1 VGALS
6 RTSKALRAVPA
17 RRTDASTVVV
27 SARDLPWGARAVPTA
42 WAIAAA
48 VTIMRAIADFRVPL
62 TGDEA
67 YYWEWSRH
75 LAFGYVDHPPAVA
88 WTIWAFAPLGTVPG
102 AVRIGF
108 VVCGVVATL
117 AAAATATRLA
127 GGDRRAG
134 AVTAIAFA
142 LTPLFSMAFGSA
154 SPDGPFLAFWMLS
167 LWFAVR
173 AFDRRRRLD
182 FALLGVALGMALLAR
197 MFAFALVFGVA
208 MYALAPSRR
217 TLWRAGLGWSFAIAA
232 VVFAP
237 FLWWNATHDWLTFD
251 FTFVGRHVAQF
262 KLLRP
267 LSLYAVQA
275 AAYSPGFFIGA
286 FVVAFAPRG
295 NALLKWT
302 ALPLIGMLT
311 VLALFEPVEI
321 HWIFGPYASLCVGLG
336 TGYVQLARRAR
347 IIWANASVV
356 PALVLLPLV
365 FYAAVAPGE
374 AYQLFRN
381 TGSTLRNTG
390 PFEIFTYWPLAQDV
404 RHLADANDAVVMT
417 DGYGLSSVV
426 DFYAG
431 VMPIVIGYDW
441 QGRESRNW
449 YADTQHPQRAIFLD
463 KEELDP
469 LHPSEAN
476 RGRPD
481 FKARLQRAC
490 GSVRKGPVLE
500 YSYAGVPPR
509 KYYTTFCD
517 NIVPDGLRILRWE
530 TEGPTD

>member
-1 VGALS
+1 M
-6 RTSKALRAVPA
+6 SKTVVTLPA
-17 RRTDASTVVV
+17 RRFGATAAAAG
-27 SARDLPWGARAVPTA
+27 ARDLPWSSRAVVSV
-42 WAIAAA
+42 WAIVAA
-48 VTIMRAIADFRVPL
+48 VTVMRAIADFKLPL

-88 WTIWAFAPLGTVPG
+88 GTIRAFAWLGMIPG

-108 VVCGVVATL
+108 VLCGVVATL
-117 AAAATATRLA
+117 AGAAAATRLA

-134 AVTAIAFA
+134 AVTALAFA

-154 SPDGPFLAFWMLS
+154 TPDGPYLACWTLAIW
-167 LWFAVR
+167 LALR
-173 AFDRRRRLD
+173 AFDERRTAD
-182 FALLGVALGMALLAR
+182 FIALGLALGGTLLSRMFGFALLLGVAACA
-197 MFAFALVFGVA
+197 A
-208 MYALAPSRR
+208 APSRR
-217 TLWRAGLGWSFAIAA
+217 ALWRAGLGWSFGIAA

-237 FLWWNATHDWLTFD
+237 FVWWNATHHWLTFD
-251 FTFVGRHVAQF
+251 FTFVGRHVSQF

-267 LSLYAVQA
+267 LSLYLVQA
-275 AAYSPGFFIGA
+275 AAYSPGFFAGA
-286 FVVAFAPRG
+286 LVVALTPRG

-302 ALPLIGMLT
+302 ALPLIGLLT

-321 HWIFGPYASLCVGLG
+321 HWILGPYASLCVGLG
-336 TGYVQLARRAR
+336 SAYVRLSRRAR

-356 PALVLLPLV
+356 PALLLLPLI
-365 FYAAVAPGE
+365 FYAAVAPGA

-390 PFEIFTYWPLAQDV
+390 PFEIFTYWPLAQDA

-417 DGYGLSSVV
+417 DGYGLSAVI

-431 VMPIVIGYDW
+431 LTPIVIGYDW

-449 YADTQHPQRAIFLD
+449 YPDAEHPKRAIFLD

-469 LHPSEAN
+469 LHPTADN

-481 FKARLQRAC
+481 FKARLAQAC

-517 NIVPDGLRILRWE
+517 NLAPDGLQVLRWE
-530 TEGPTD
+530 REGTPH

>member
-1 VGALS
+1 MNKSAAGI
-6 RTSKALRAVPA
+6 PA
-17 RRTDASTVVV
+17 RRIDSPAF
-27 SARDLPWGARAVPTA
+27 ARRPRDVPWGARAVVTV
-42 WAIAAA
+42 WAIVAA
-48 VTIMRAIADFRVPL
+48 VTVMRAIAGFRVPL

-88 WTIWAFAPLGTVPG
+88 WTIRTFAWLGMIPG

-108 VVCGVVATL
+108 VACGVVATL
-117 AAAATATRLA
+117 AAAAAATHLA

-154 SPDGPFLAFWMLS
+154 SPDGPYLAFWTLS
-167 LWFAVR
+167 IWFAVR
-173 AFDRRRRLD
+173 AFDRQRPLD
-182 FALLGVALGMALLAR
+182 FIALGLALGMALLSR
-197 MFAFALVFGVA
+197 MFAFALVFGIV
-208 MYALAPSRR
+208 MYASAPSRR
-217 TLWRAGLGWSFAIAA
+217 ALWRAGLGWSFALAA
-232 VVFAP
+232 LLFAP
-237 FLWWNATHDWLTFD
+237 FVWWNATHAWLTFD
-251 FTFVGRHVAQF
+251 FTFVGRHVSQF

-267 LSLYAVQA
+267 LSLLAVQA

-286 FVVAFAPRG
+286 LVVAFAPKG
-295 NALLKWT
+295 SALLKWT
-302 ALPLIGMLT
+302 ALPLI
-311 VLALFEPVEI
+311 VLLAALAFVEPVEI
-321 HWIFGPYASLCVGLG
+321 HWIFGPYASLCIGLG
-336 TGYVQLARRAR
+336 SAYVALSRKAR

-356 PALVLLPLV
+356 PALLLLPLV
-365 FYAAVAPGE
+365 FYAAVAPGA
-374 AYQLFRN
+374 AYALFRN

-417 DGYGLSSVV
+417 DGYGLSAVI

-431 VMPIVIGYDW
+431 ITPIVIGYDW

-449 YADTQHPQRAIFLD
+449 YSDAEHPRRAIFLD

-469 LHPSEAN
+469 VHPTDAN

-481 FKARLQRAC
+481 FKARLAQAC
-490 GSVRKGPVLE
+490 RSVRNGPVLE

-517 NIVPDGLRILRWE
+517 DLVPDGIAILRWE
-530 TEGPTD
+530 REGAAH

>member
-1 VGALS
+1 LVA
-6 RTSKALRAVPA
+6 PA
-17 RRTDASTVVV
+17 RRLNA
-27 SARDLPWGARAVPTA
+27 AAYIRRAQEAPWGARAVVTA
-42 WAIAAA
+42 WAIVAAA
-48 VTIMRAIADFRVPL
+48 TVMRAIADFRVPL

-88 WTIWAFAPLGTVPG
+88 WTIRAFAWLGTTPG

-108 VVCGVVATL
+108 VLCGVVATL
-117 AAAATATRLA
+117 AGAAAATRLA
-127 GGDRRAG
+127 DGDRRAG

-154 SPDGPFLAFWMLS
+154 TPDGPYLAFWMLAIW
-167 LWFAVR
+167 LAVR
-173 AFDRRRRLD
+173 AFDAQRPIDFLALGGALGMTLLSRMFG
-182 FALLGVALGMALLAR
+182 FALL
-197 MFAFALVFGVA
+197 FGIA

-217 TLWRAGLGWSFAIAA
+217 ALWRAGLGWAFAVAA
-232 VVFAP
+232 LLYAP
-237 FLWWNATHDWLTFD
+237 FVWWNATHGWLTFD

-286 FVVAFAPRG
+286 FVVAFAPRS

-302 ALPLIGMLT
+302 ALPLIALLT
-311 VLALFEPVEI
+311 ALALFEPVEI

-336 TGYVQLARRAR
+336 SAYVQLSRRAR

-356 PALVLLPLV
+356 PALLLLPLV
-365 FYAAVAPGE
+365 FYAAVAPGA

-404 RHLADANDAVVMT
+404 RHLAEANDAVVMT

-431 VMPIVIGYDW
+431 VTPIVIGYDW

-449 YADTQHPQRAIFLD
+449 YSDGEHPKRAIFLD

-469 LHPSEAN
+469 LHPTAAN

-481 FKARLQRAC
+481 FKARLAQAC
-490 GSVRKGPVLE
+490 RTVRPGPVLE

-517 NIVPDGLRILRWE
+517 DLLPDAMRILRWE
-530 TEGPTD
+530 REGTPH

>member
-1 VGALS
+1 M
-6 RTSKALRAVPA
+6 SKTLTTAPV
-17 RRTDASTVVV
+17 RRVDPSTFILG
-27 SARDLPWGARAVPTA
+27 ARDVPWGARAVVTV
-42 WAIAAA
+42 WIIVAA
-48 VTIMRAIADFRVPL
+48 VTIMRAIADYRVPL

-88 WTIWAFAPLGTVPG
+88 WTIRAFAGLGMVPG

-108 VVCGVVATL
+108 VLCGIVATL

-127 GGDRRAG
+127 RGDRRAG

-154 SPDGPFLAFWMLS
+154 TPDGPFLAFWTLT
-167 LWFAVR
+167 LWLAVR
-173 AFDRRRRLD
+173 AFDGRRRLD
-182 FALLGVALGMALLAR
+182 FALLGFALGLALLSR
-197 MFAFALVFGVA
+197 MFAFALLFGVA
-208 MYALAPSRR
+208 MYACTPRR
-217 TLWRAGLGWSFAIAA
+217 RVLWSAGLGWSFVIAA
-232 VVFAP
+232 AVYAP
-237 FLWWNATHDWLTFD
+237 FVWWNATHHWLTFD

-286 FVVAFAPRG
+286 FIVAFAPRSH
-295 NALLKWT
+295 ALLKWT
-302 ALPLIGMLT
+302 ALPLIGLLT
-311 VLALFEPVEI
+311 LLALMEPVEI
-321 HWIFGPYASLCVGLG
+321 HWMFGPYASLCIGLG
-336 TGYVQLARRAR
+336 VAYVGLARRAR

-356 PALVLLPLV
+356 PALLLLPLV

-404 RHLADANDAVVMT
+404 RHMADANDAIVMT

-426 DFYAG
+426 DFYGG
-431 VMPIVIGYDW
+431 VTPVVIGYDW

-449 YADTQHPQRAIFLD
+449 YTDAEHPRRAIFLD

-469 LHPSEAN
+469 LHPTAAN
-476 RGRPD
+476 AGRPD
-481 FKARLQRAC
+481 FKLRLAQAC
-490 GSVRKGPVLE
+490 GAVRPGPVLE

-517 NIVPDGLRILRWE
+517 DIVPGGLQILRWE
-530 TEGPTD
+530 REGTTK

>member
-1 VGALS
+1 MVWLNRMSRTVVQARAGRIDPSPRLS
-6 RTSKALRAVPA
+6 RSADVPWGGRAVV
-17 RRTDASTVVV
+17 TV
-27 SARDLPWGARAVPTA
+27 
-42 WAIAAA
+42 WAIVAA
-48 VTIMRAIADFRVPL
+48 VTLMRAISDFKLPL

-88 WTIWAFAPLGTVPG
+88 WTIRAFAWLGTIPG

-108 VVCGVVATL
+108 VLCGVVATL
-117 AAAATATRLA
+117 AAAAAATRLA
-127 GGDRRAG
+127 DGDRRAG

-154 SPDGPFLAFWMLS
+154 TPDGPYLAFWTLS
-167 LWFAVR
+167 IWLGLRAIDERRPIDFIGLGIAVG
-173 AFDRRRRLD
+173 L
-182 FALLGVALGMALLAR
+182 ALLSR
-197 MFAFALVFGVA
+197 MFAFALVFGIA

-217 TLWRAGLGWSFAIAA
+217 ELWRAGFGWSFAIAA
-232 VVFAP
+232 AIFAP
-237 FLWWNATHDWLTFD
+237 FVWWNATHDWLTFD
-251 FTFVGRHVAQF
+251 FTFVGRHVSQF

-286 FVVAFAPRG
+286 FVVAFTPRA

-302 ALPLIGMLT
+302 ALPLIGLLT

-321 HWIFGPYASLCVGLG
+321 HWIFGPYASLCIGLG
-336 TGYVQLARRAR
+336 CAYVRLSRRAR
-347 IIWANASVV
+347 IIWASASVV
-356 PALVLLPLV
+356 PALLLLPLV
-365 FYAAVAPGE
+365 FYAAVAPGA
-374 AYQLFRN
+374 AYELFRN

-417 DGYGLSSVV
+417 DGYGLSAVV

-431 VMPIVIGYDW
+431 VTPIVIGYDW

-449 YADTQHPQRAIFLD
+449 YADTEHPKRAIFLD

-469 LHPSEAN
+469 LHPTADN

-481 FKARLQRAC
+481 FKARLSAAC
-490 GSVRKGPVLE
+490 GSVRAGPVLE

-509 KYYTTFCD
+509 KYYTTFCE
-517 NIVPDGLRILRWE
+517 NIVPDGMKILRWE
-530 TEGPTD
+530 REGTPH

>member
-1 VGALS
+1 M
-6 RTSKALRAVPA
+6 SKSASTLPVRRVDA
-17 RRTDASTVVV
+17 RRVVL
-27 SARDLPWGARAVPTA
+27 SPPGAAWGARAVVTV
-42 WAIAAA
+42 WAIVAA
-48 VTIMRAIADFRVPL
+48 VTVMRAIADFRVPL

-88 WTIWAFAPLGTVPG
+88 WTIRAFAWLGTTPG
-102 AVRIGF
+102 AVRLGF
-108 VVCGVVATL
+108 VVCGVIATL

-154 SPDGPFLAFWMLS
+154 SPDGPFLAFWTLS
-167 LWFAVR
+167 LWLAVR
-173 AFDRRRRLD
+173 AFEGRRRAD
-182 FALLGVALGMALLAR
+182 FALLGLALGVALLSR
-197 MFAFALVFGVA
+197 MFAFALLFGIA
-208 MYALAPSRR
+208 MYAFNPGRR
-217 TLWRAGLGWSFAIAA
+217 GLWRAGLGLAFVIAA
-232 VVFAP
+232 LVYAP
-237 FLWWNATHDWLTFD
+237 FVWWNATHQWLTFD
-251 FTFVGRHVAQF
+251 FTFVGRHVSQF

-267 LSLYAVQA
+267 LSLYAVEA
-275 AAYSPGFFIGA
+275 AAYSPGFFVGA
-286 FVVAFAPRG
+286 FVVAFASRG
-295 NALLKWT
+295 HALLKWT
-302 ALPLIGMLT
+302 ALPLVGLLT
-311 VLALFEPVEI
+311 ILALFEPVEI

-336 TGYVQLARRAR
+336 IAYVGLARRAR
-347 IIWANASVV
+347 IVWANASVV
-356 PALVLLPLV
+356 PALLLLPLV

-404 RHLADANDAVVMT
+404 RHMADANDAVVMT

-431 VMPIVIGYDW
+431 VTPVVIGYDW
-441 QGRESRNW
+441 QGRESHNW
-449 YADTQHPQRAIFLD
+449 YSDAEHPRRAIFLD

-469 LHPSEAN
+469 AHPTPNN

-481 FKARLQRAC
+481 FKAQLARAC
-490 GSVRKGPVLE
+490 GSVRPGPVLE

-517 NIVPDGLRILRWE
+517 KIVPDGVRILRWE
-530 TEGPTD
+530 AEGPTK

>member
-1 VGALS
+1 VAWLN
-6 RTSKALRAVPA
+6 RTSKSVLAAPA
-17 RRTDASTVVV
+17 RRIDRPVA
-27 SARDLPWGARAVPTA
+27 ARGARAAPWGGRTV
-42 WAIAAA
+42 IAVWVIVAA
-48 VTIMRAIADFRVPL
+48 VTVMRAIADFKLPL

-88 WTIWAFAPLGTVPG
+88 WTIRAFAWLGTTPG

-108 VVCGVVATL
+108 VLCGVIATL
-117 AAAATATRLA
+117 AGAAAATRLA

-142 LTPLFSMAFGSA
+142 LCPLFSMAFGSA
-154 SPDGPFLAFWMLS
+154 SPDGPYLACWMVS
-167 LWFAVR
+167 LWLALR
-173 AFDRRRRLD
+173 AFDDRRPVD
-182 FALLGVALGMALLAR
+182 FVALGVALGLALLSR
-197 MFAFALVFGVA
+197 MFAFALLFGIA
-208 MYALAPSRR
+208 MYAGAPSRR
-217 TLWRAGLGWSFAIAA
+217 ALWRAGLSLSFAIAA
-232 VVFAP
+232 VLYAP
-237 FLWWNATHDWLTFD
+237 FVWWNATHAWLTFD
-251 FTFVGRHVAQF
+251 FTFVGRHVSQF

-275 AAYSPGFFIGA
+275 AAYSPGFFVGA

-302 ALPLIGMLT
+302 ALPLIALLT
-311 VLALFEPVEI
+311 VLALMEPVEI
-321 HWIFGPYASLCVGLG
+321 HWIFGPYGSLCVGLG
-336 TGYVQLARRAR
+336 PAYVGLSRRAR

-356 PALVLLPLV
+356 PALLLLPLV
-365 FYAAVAPGE
+365 FYAAVAPGA

-431 VMPIVIGYDW
+431 VTPIVIGYDW

-449 YADTQHPQRAIFLD
+449 YADAEHPKRAIFLD

-469 LHPSEAN
+469 LFPTPQN

-481 FKARLQRAC
+481 FKARLAQAC
-490 GSVRKGPVLE
+490 GRVRKGPVLE

-517 NIVPDGLRILRWE
+517 DIVPDGLAILRWE
-530 TEGPTD
+530 REGTAH

>member
-1 VGALS
+1 VVALS
-6 RTSKALRAVPA
+6 RTNKDVLVAPA
-17 RRTDASTVVV
+17 RRVEPAAFVRRS
-27 SARDLPWGARAVPTA
+27 RDLPANARAVA
-42 WAIAAA
+42 WVWAIVAA
-48 VTIMRAIADFRVPL
+48 VTVMRAIADFRLPL

-88 WTIWAFAPLGTVPG
+88 WTIRAFAWLGTIPG

-108 VVCGVVATL
+108 VLCGVIATL
-117 AAAATATRLA
+117 AAAAAATRLA
-127 GGDRRAG
+127 HGDRRAG
-134 AVTAIAFA
+134 AVTALAFA

-154 SPDGPFLAFWMLS
+154 TPDGPYLAFWTLS
-167 LWFAVR
+167 ICLALQ
-173 AFDRRRRLD
+173 AFDERRPID
-182 FALLGVALGMALLAR
+182 FIVLGCALGLALLSR
-197 MFAFALVFGVA
+197 MFAFALLFGIA
-208 MYALAPSRR
+208 MDALAPSRR
-217 TLWRAGLGWSFAIAA
+217 SLWRAGLGWSFVIAA
-232 VVFAP
+232 ALYAP
-237 FLWWNATHDWLTFD
+237 FVWWNATHDWLTFD
-251 FTFVGRHVAQF
+251 FTFVGRHVSQF

-286 FVVAFAPRG
+286 LVVAFARG
-295 NALLKWT
+295 GSGLIKWT
-302 ALPLIGMLT
+302 ALPLIGLLT

-321 HWIFGPYASLCVGLG
+321 HWIFGPYASLCIGLG
-336 TGYVQLARRAR
+336 SAYVRLTRRAR

-356 PALVLLPLV
+356 PALLLLPLV
-365 FYAAVAPGE
+365 FYAAVAPGA

-381 TGSTLRNTG
+381 TGSSLRNTG

-404 RHLADANDAVVMT
+404 RHLAAANDAVVMT
-417 DGYGLSSVV
+417 DGYGLSAVV

-431 VMPIVIGYDW
+431 LTPIVIGYDW

-449 YADTQHPQRAIFLD
+449 YRDSEHPKRAIFLD

-469 LHPSEAN
+469 LHPTPLN

-481 FKARLQRAC
+481 FKARLAQAC
-490 GSVRKGPVLE
+490 GTVRKGPVLE

-517 NIVPDGLRILRWE
+517 DLAPDGVRILRWE
-530 TEGPTD
+530 QGAPH

>member
-1 VGALS
+1 MNRSVASLGQRIDAAPLQRS
-6 RTSKALRAVPA
+6 RRDVPWGERAVV
-17 RRTDASTVVV
+17 TVWVIV
-27 SARDLPWGARAVPTA
+27 
-42 WAIAAA
+42 AA
-48 VTIMRAIADFRVPL
+48 VTLMRAIADFKLPL

-88 WTIWAFAPLGTVPG
+88 WTIRAFAWLGSVPG

-108 VVCGVVATL
+108 VLCGVVATL
-117 AAAATATRLA
+117 AGAAAATRLA

-154 SPDGPFLAFWMLS
+154 SPDGPYLAFWMLS
-167 LWFAVR
+167 IWLALR
-173 AFDRRRRLD
+173 AFDERRRIDFLLLGVTLGMTLLSRMFG
-182 FALLGVALGMALLAR
+182 FALL
-197 MFAFALVFGVA
+197 FGVA
-208 MYALAPSRR
+208 MYALAPQRR
-217 TLWRAGLGWSFAIAA
+217 DLWRAGLGWSFVLAA
-232 VVFAP
+232 VLFAP
-237 FLWWNATHDWLTFD
+237 FVWWNATHDWLTFD
-251 FTFVGRHVAQF
+251 FTFVGRHVSQF
-262 KLLRP
+262 KLARP

-275 AAYSPGFFIGA
+275 AAYSPGFFVGA

-302 ALPLIGMLT
+302 ALPLILMLT
-311 VLALFEPVEI
+311 VLALIEPVEI
-321 HWIFGPYASLCVGLG
+321 HWIFGPYASLCVGLS
-336 TGYVQLARRAR
+336 TGYVALSRRAR
-347 IIWANASVV
+347 VIWANASVV
-356 PALVLLPLV
+356 PALLLLPLV
-365 FYAAVAPGE
+365 FYAAVAPGA

-381 TGSTLRNTG
+381 TGSSLRNTG

-431 VMPIVIGYDW
+431 VTPIVIGYDW

-449 YADTQHPQRAIFLD
+449 YADAEQPKRAIFLD

-469 LHPSEAN
+469 LHPTEAN

-481 FKARLQRAC
+481 FKARLREAC
-490 GSVRKGPVLE
+490 GSVRTGPVLE

-509 KYYTTFCD
+509 KYYTTFCE
-517 NIVPDGLRILRWE
+517 NMVAHGIAILRWE
-530 TEGPTD
+530 REGTAH

>member
-1 VGALS
+1 M
-6 RTSKALRAVPA
+6 SKGLLTVPV
-17 RRTDASTVVV
+17 RRINA
-27 SARDLPWGARAVPTA
+27 AAFGRGPREAPWGARAVVLV
-42 WAIAAA
+42 WVIVAA
-48 VTIMRAIADFRVPL
+48 VTAMRAIADFKVPL

-88 WTIWAFAPLGTVPG
+88 WTIRAFAWMGTIPG

-108 VVCGVVATL
+108 VLCGVVATL
-117 AAAATATRLA
+117 AAAAAATRLA
-127 GGDRRAG
+127 DGDRRAG
-134 AVTAIAFA
+134 AVTAMAFA

-154 SPDGPFLAFWMLS
+154 TPDGPYLAFWTLS
-167 LWFAVR
+167 LWLALR
-173 AFDRRRRLD
+173 AFDERRPID
-182 FALLGVALGMALLAR
+182 FIGLGLALGLALLSR
-197 MFAFALVFGVA
+197 MFAFALVFGIA
-208 MYALAPSRR
+208 LYALAPGRR
-217 TLWRAGLGWSFAIAA
+217 ELWRAGLGWSFGIAA
-232 VVFAP
+232 LVYAP
-237 FLWWNATHDWLTFD
+237 FVWWNATHDWLTFD
-251 FTFVGRHVAQF
+251 FTFVGRHVSQF

-275 AAYSPGFFIGA
+275 AAYSPGLFIGA
-286 FVVAFAPRG
+286 FVVAFAPRSDP
-295 NALLKWT
+295 LLKWT
-302 ALPLIGMLT
+302 ALPLIGLLT
-311 VLALFEPVEI
+311 ALALFEPVEI
-321 HWIFGPYASLCVGLG
+321 HWIFGPYCSLCVGLG
-336 TGYVQLARRAR
+336 AAYVRLSRRAR

-374 AYQLFRN
+374 AYQLFRD

-404 RHLADANDAVVMT
+404 RRLADANGAIVMT

-431 VMPIVIGYDW
+431 VTPVVIGYDW
-441 QGRESRNW
+441 QGRESRDW
-449 YADTQHPQRAIFLD
+449 YADTEHPKRAIFLD
-463 KEELDP
+463 KEELNP
-469 LHPSEAN
+469 PHPTDAN

-481 FKARLQRAC
+481 FVARLNAAC
-490 GSVRKGPVLE
+490 GRVRKGPVLE

-509 KYYTTFCD
+509 KYYTAFCD

-530 TEGPTD
+530 AKGATH

>member
-1 VGALS
+1 MS
-6 RTSKALRAVPA
+6 RSLAAAPA
-17 RRTDASTVVV
+17 RRVDAAAY
-27 SARDLPWGARAVPTA
+27 ARGPRAVPWGARAVITV
-42 WAIAAA
+42 WAIVAA
-48 VTIMRAIADFRVPL
+48 VTFMRAIADFKVPL

-88 WTIWAFAPLGTVPG
+88 WTIRAFAWLGTVPG
-102 AVRIGF
+102 VVRTGF

-117 AAAATATRLA
+117 AGAAAATRLA

-134 AVTAIAFA
+134 AVTAVAFA

-154 SPDGPFLAFWMLS
+154 SPDGPYLAFWMVS
-167 LWFAVR
+167 LWLALR
-173 AFDRRRRLD
+173 AFDERRPID
-182 FALLGVALGMALLAR
+182 FILLGLALGLALLSR

-208 MYALAPSRR
+208 MYASAPQRR
-217 TLWRAGLGWSFAIAA
+217 ELWRNGLGWSFAIAA
-232 VVFAP
+232 AVYAP
-237 FLWWNATHDWLTFD
+237 FVWWNATHDWLTFD
-251 FTFVGRHVAQF
+251 FTFVGRHVSQF

-267 LSLYAVQA
+267 LSLYAVEA
-275 AAYSPGFFIGA
+275 AAYSPGLLIAA
-286 FVVAFAPRG
+286 FVIAFAPG
-295 NALLKWT
+295 VNALLKWS
-302 ALPLIGMLT
+302 ALPLIGLLSL
-311 VLALFEPVEI
+311 LALVEPVEI
-321 HWIFGPYASLCVGLG
+321 HWILGPYSSLCVGLG
-336 TGYVQLARRAR
+336 VAYVALAHRAR
-347 IIWANASVV
+347 IIWANAAVV
-356 PALVLLPLV
+356 PALIFLPLV
-365 FYAAVAPGE
+365 FYAAVAPGS

-404 RHLADANDAVVMT
+404 RRLADASGAVVMT

-431 VMPIVIGYDW
+431 VTPVVIGYDW
-441 QGRESRNW
+441 QGREARNW
-449 YADTQHPQRAIFLD
+449 YRDAEHPKRAIFLD

-469 LHPSEAN
+469 VRPTADN

-481 FKARLQRAC
+481 FKARLSQAC
-490 GSVRKGPVLE
+490 GRVRNGPVLE

-517 NIVPDGLRILRWE
+517 NMVAGGIAILRWE
-530 TEGPTD
+530 REGTPH

>member
-1 VGALS
+1 MNKGALI
-6 RTSKALRAVPA
+6 APA
-17 RRTDASTVVV
+17 RRVEAAAFEGRRPREVPSGSRPVF
-27 SARDLPWGARAVPTA
+27 AVL
-42 WAIAAA
+42 AIVAA
-48 VTIMRAIADFRVPL
+48 VTVMRAIADFKLPL

-88 WTIWAFAPLGTVPG
+88 WTIRAFAWIGTIPG

-108 VVCGVVATL
+108 VLCGVVATL
-117 AAAATATRLA
+117 AGAAAATRLA

-154 SPDGPFLAFWMLS
+154 TPDGPYLAFWTLS
-167 LWFAVR
+167 IWLALR
-173 AFDRRRRLD
+173 AFDEQRPIDFIGLGLALGLTLLSRMFG
-182 FALLGVALGMALLAR
+182 FALL
-197 MFAFALVFGVA
+197 FGIA
-208 MYALAPSRR
+208 MYAFAPGRR
-217 TLWRAGLGWSFAIAA
+217 QLWREGLGWSFAIAA
-232 VVFAP
+232 LLFVP
-237 FLWWNATHDWLTFD
+237 FVWWNATHHWLTFD
-251 FTFVGRHVAQF
+251 FTFVGRHVSQF

-286 FVVAFAPRG
+286 FVVAFAPG
-295 NALLKWT
+295 SNALLKWT
-302 ALPLIGMLT
+302 ALPLIGLLT

-336 TGYVQLARRAR
+336 SAYVRLARRAR
-347 IIWANASVV
+347 IVWANASVV
-356 PALVLLPLV
+356 PALLLLPLV
-365 FYAAVAPGE
+365 FYAAVAPGA

-417 DGYGLSSVV
+417 DGYGLSAVV

-431 VMPIVIGYDW
+431 VTPIVIGYDW

-449 YADTQHPQRAIFLD
+449 YGDAEHPKRAIFLD

-469 LHPSEAN
+469 QHPSALN

-481 FKARLQRAC
+481 FKARLMQGC
-490 GSVRKGPVLE
+490 GAVRKGPVLE

-517 NIVPDGLRILRWE
+517 DLAPDGLRLLRWE
-530 TEGPTD
+530 QGAPH

>member
-1 VGALS
+1 MNKGALI
-6 RTSKALRAVPA
+6 APA
-17 RRTDASTVVV
+17 RRVEAAAFEGRRPREAPSGSRPVF
-27 SARDLPWGARAVPTA
+27 AV
-42 WAIAAA
+42 WAIVAA
-48 VTIMRAIADFRVPL
+48 VTVMRAIADFKLPL

-88 WTIWAFAPLGTVPG
+88 WTIRAFAWIGTIPG

-108 VVCGVVATL
+108 VLCGVVATL
-117 AAAATATRLA
+117 AGAAAATRLA

-154 SPDGPFLAFWMLS
+154 TPDGPYLAFWTLS
-167 LWFAVR
+167 IWLALR
-173 AFDRRRRLD
+173 AFDERRPIDFIGLGLALGLTLLSRMFG
-182 FALLGVALGMALLAR
+182 FALL
-197 MFAFALVFGVA
+197 FGIA
-208 MYALAPSRR
+208 MYAFAPGRR
-217 TLWRAGLGWSFAIAA
+217 QLWREGLGWSFAIAA
-232 VVFAP
+232 LLFAP
-237 FLWWNATHDWLTFD
+237 FVWWNATHHWLTFD
-251 FTFVGRHVAQF
+251 FTFVGRHVSQF

-286 FVVAFAPRG
+286 FVVAFAPG
-295 NALLKWT
+295 SNALLKWT
-302 ALPLIGMLT
+302 ALPLIGLLT

-321 HWIFGPYASLCVGLG
+321 HWIFGPYASLCIGLG
-336 TGYVQLARRAR
+336 SAYVRLARRAR
-347 IIWANASVV
+347 IVWANASVV
-356 PALVLLPLV
+356 PALLLLPLV
-365 FYAAVAPGE
+365 FYAAVAPGA

-417 DGYGLSSVV
+417 DGYGLSAVV

-431 VMPIVIGYDW
+431 VTPIVIGYDW

-449 YADTQHPQRAIFLD
+449 YSDAEHPKRAIFLD

-469 LHPSEAN
+469 QHPSALN

-481 FKARLQRAC
+481 FKARLMQAC
-490 GSVRKGPVLE
+490 GAVRKGPVLE

-517 NIVPDGLRILRWE
+517 DLAADGLRILRWE
-530 TEGPTD
+530 QGAPH

>member
-1 VGALS
+1 MS
-6 RTSKALRAVPA
+6 RSLAAPVRRVNAAAYVPNAPAAPSSTRAVV
-17 RRTDASTVVV
+17 TVWIIV
-27 SARDLPWGARAVPTA
+27 
-42 WAIAAA
+42 AA
-48 VTIMRAIADFRVPL
+48 VTLMRAIADFKVPL

-88 WTIWAFAPLGTVPG
+88 WTIRAFAWIGAVPG

-108 VVCGVVATL
+108 VLCGVVATL
-117 AAAATATRLA
+117 AGAAAATHLA

-154 SPDGPFLAFWMLS
+154 TPDGPYLAFWMLAVY
-167 LWFAVR
+167 FALR
-173 AFDRRRRLD
+173 ACDEQRPIDFILLGAALGMTILSRMFG
-182 FALLGVALGMALLAR
+182 FALL
-197 MFAFALVFGVA
+197 FGIA
-208 MYALAPSRR
+208 MYALMPGQRG
-217 TLWRAGLGWSFAIAA
+217 LWRAGLGCSFGIAA
-232 VVFAP
+232 LFFAP
-237 FLWWNATHDWLTFD
+237 FVWWNATHGWLTFD
-251 FTFVGRHVAQF
+251 FTFVGRHVSQF

-295 NALLKWT
+295 SALLKWT
-302 ALPLIGMLT
+302 ALPLIGLLT
-311 VLALFEPVEI
+311 ALALFEPVEI

-336 TGYVQLARRAR
+336 SAYVRLSRRAR
-347 IIWANASVV
+347 IVWASASVV
-356 PALVLLPLV
+356 PALLLLPLV
-365 FYAAVAPGE
+365 FWAAVAPGA

-431 VMPIVIGYDW
+431 VTPIVIGYDW

-449 YADTQHPQRAIFLD
+449 YADTEHPKRAIFLD

-469 LHPSEAN
+469 LHPTDAN

-481 FKARLQRAC
+481 FKARLSAAC
-490 GSVRKGPVLE
+490 GTVRKGPVLE

-509 KYYTTFCD
+509 KYYTTLCD
-517 NIVPDGLRILRWE
+517 DMVPDGIAILRWE
-530 TEGPTD
+530 REGVAH

>member
-1 VGALS
+1 MVSLS
-6 RTSKALRAVPA
+6 RMSKSLPAASVRRPSAPALLRVPREVPWGTRAVV
-17 RRTDASTVVV
+17 TVWLIV
-27 SARDLPWGARAVPTA
+27 
-42 WAIAAA
+42 AA
-48 VTIMRAIADFRVPL
+48 VTAMRAIADFRLPL

-88 WTIWAFAPLGTVPG
+88 WTIRAFAWIGALPG

-108 VVCGVVATL
+108 VLCGVVATL
-117 AAAATATRLA
+117 AGAAAATHLA

-154 SPDGPFLAFWMLS
+154 SPDGPYLAFWMLS
-167 LWFAVR
+167 IWLAVR
-173 AFDRRRRLD
+173 AFDERRPAD
-182 FALLGVALGMALLAR
+182 FIGLGLALGLALLSR
-197 MFAFALVFGVA
+197 MFAFALLFGIA
-208 MYALAPSRR
+208 MYAAAPRR
-217 TLWRAGLGWSFAIAA
+217 RVLWRAGLAQSFAIAA
-232 VVFAP
+232 VVYAP
-237 FLWWNATHDWLTFD
+237 FVWWNATHHWLTFD
-251 FTFVGRHVAQF
+251 FTFVGRHVSQF
-262 KLLRP
+262 RLQRP
-267 LSLYAVQA
+267 LSLYAVEA

-302 ALPLIGMLT
+302 ALPLIGLLT
-311 VLALFEPVEI
+311 ALALFEPVEI

-336 TGYVQLARRAR
+336 SAYVRLSRRAR

-356 PALVLLPLV
+356 PALLLLPLV
-365 FYAAVAPGE
+365 FYAAVAPGA

-381 TGSTLRNTG
+381 TGSSLRNTG

-431 VMPIVIGYDW
+431 VTPIVIGYDW

-449 YADTQHPQRAIFLD
+449 YGDAEHPKRAIFLD

-469 LHPSEAN
+469 VHPSTLN

-481 FKARLQRAC
+481 FKARLAEAC

-517 NIVPDGLRILRWE
+517 NIVPDGLEILRWE
-530 TEGPTD
+530 REGTP